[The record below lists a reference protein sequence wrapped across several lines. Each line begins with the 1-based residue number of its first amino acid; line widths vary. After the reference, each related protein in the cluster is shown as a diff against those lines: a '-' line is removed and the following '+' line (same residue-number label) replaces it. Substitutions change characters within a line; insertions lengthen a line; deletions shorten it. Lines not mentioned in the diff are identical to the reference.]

1 MDLDLTYEK
10 AMEELSD
17 IVEKMSSAS
26 VPLDELMKLYERGM
40 ALTAHCE
47 KLLNGYEAKLEQI
60 SKRIDTA
67 EKE

>member
-40 ALTAHCE
+40 TLTAHCE